1 MKPNKVRQSR
11 SETSRTGSVHLLWAL
26 VLLPYRLLGML
37 RGTEVKFVQILHT
50 GHQIFQGVAG
60 HLCQGL
66 GLRKQPQNN
75 SILCLQ
81 HRNLGAIIMFT
92 NKSCLIQHVSAITDV
107 VIC

>member
-11 SETSRTGSVHLLWAL
+11 SETSRTGSGSDHLLWAL

-50 GHQIFQGVAG
+50 GHQIFQRVAG

-66 GLRKQPQNN
+66 GLRKQPENN

-92 NKSCLIQHVSAITDV
+92 AKS
-107 VIC
+107 